1 MYDGE
6 QQKQQ
11 WQQQQLQ
18 QPFSSV
24 VLSRRLWIDP
34 EFPLQHLPVFLH
46 VLQILRQKAYLSLG
60 TFFIDHI
67 IIP

>member
-1 MYDGE
+1 MMGNNRSSN
-6 QQKQQ
+6 Q
-11 WQQQQLQ
+11 WQQQQWL
-18 QPFSSV
+18 QPFSSG